1 MAITAVRTAFFIDGK
16 NQTDIAIYIYANGDL
31 DLTSLEKLADN
42 FSDWAKKDFD
52 SEIFLDNLYFKQD
65 QFKRSQINA
74 PILDLKQQISDLNKQ
89 LNALSHQKSN
99 GQIDLKNYLLR
110 KKEIELNKE
119 NLNKE
124 LAEHELALQQ
134 ANSHEASRASPLITT
149 RIIENTYAIKLPL
162 LYQKLASDG
171 MLAYADAFGSDWYKN
186 LYPTIKNQ
194 PPFLLFAQNFELMSL
209 RDVYEELREMQS
221 YTHWLPDFKMIPFAG
236 DGSGDRYAFYDDGIN
251 EYAIIHW
258 WHDGGHC
265 DIKAKNLQDF
275 MFIKML
281 DCALEMT
288 DDYDLAADSDAKIN
302 LNNWLKTHLKY
313 LSPKY
318 AEILSNLYQRELQYD
333 EDDKTYSLINI
344 DEYKAILKAALG
356 FEEDLGSFKYC

>member
-1 MAITAVRTAFFIDGK
+1 
-16 NQTDIAIYIYANGDL
+16 
-31 DLTSLEKLADN
+31 
-42 FSDWAKKDFD
+42 
-52 SEIFLDNLYFKQD
+52 
-65 QFKRSQINA
+65 
-74 PILDLKQQISDLNKQ
+74 
-89 LNALSHQKSN
+89 
-99 GQIDLKNYLLR
+99 
-110 KKEIELNKE
+110 
-119 NLNKE
+119 
-124 LAEHELALQQ
+124 
-134 ANSHEASRASPLITT
+134 
-149 RIIENTYAIKLPL
+149 
-162 LYQKLASDG
+162 

-209 RDVYEELREMQS
+209 RDVFEELREIQS
-221 YTHWLPDFKMIPFAG
+221 YKHWLPDFKMIPFAG
-236 DGSGDRYAFYDDGIN
+236 DGSGGRYTFYDDDIN

-258 WHDGGHC
+258 WHDGDHC
-265 DIKAKNLQDF
+265 DIKAKNMQDF